1 MSAGERRKASGMAVQ
16 IEYLIAGALIMLVVI
31 GVVYAAVLLA
41 ARRRKRVFD
50 PEQITRAGARLVSK
64 ARYRGRRV
72 FHYSD
77 GGVVAETKHGFKP
90 FESFDAYRYHVDR
103 R

>member
-1 MSAGERRKASGMAVQ
+1 MLV
-16 IEYLIAGALIMLVVI
+16 IMLAGFLFYI
-31 GVVYAAVLLA
+31 AIS
-41 ARRRKRVFD
+41 ARSKRHFRA
-50 PEQITRAGARLVSK
+50 PELSRNGARLVSK

-77 GGVVAETKHGFKP
+77 GEVIAETRRGYKP
-90 FESFDAYRYHVDR
+90 FESFDAYRYHIDR

>member
-1 MSAGERRKASGMAVQ
+1 M
-16 IEYLIAGALIMLVVI
+16 
-31 GVVYAAVLLA
+31 LLA
-41 ARRRKRVFD
+41 RVAYGAMVSRRMRHFEPPARLHN
-50 PEQITRAGARLVSK
+50 GARLVSK

-77 GGVVAETKHGFKP
+77 GEVIAETRYGYKP

>member
-1 MSAGERRKASGMAVQ
+1 
-16 IEYLIAGALIMLVVI
+16 MLVLVL
-31 GVVYAAVLLA
+31 AALLVLLA
-41 ARRRKRVFD
+41 LGSRSKRDFEA
-50 PEQITRAGARLVSK
+50 PSLWRNGARLVSK

-77 GGVVAETKHGFKP
+77 GEVIAETRRGYKP

>member
-1 MSAGERRKASGMAVQ
+1 MSSTVSYIVLGAAG
-16 IEYLIAGALIMLVVI
+16 MLVVML
-31 GVVYAAVLLA
+31 VAFLLYLLLSGRSKKHFEA
-41 ARRRKRVFD
+41 PAHSRN
-50 PEQITRAGARLVSK
+50 GARLVSK

-77 GGVVAETKHGFKP
+77 GEVIAETRRGYKP
-90 FESFDAYRYHVDR
+90 FESFDAYRYFVDR

>member
-1 MSAGERRKASGMAVQ
+1 MSAGELRKASGMAVNV
-16 IEYLIAGALIMLVVI
+16 EYLIAGALIMLVVI
-31 GVVYAAVLLA
+31 GLVYGLVMLV
-41 ARRRKRVFD
+41 ARRRMRVFE
-50 PEQITRAGARLVSK
+50 PEQITREGARLVSK